1 MKFFISNPVLDKE
14 IVDIKRKIT
23 LSMNGV
29 VSDKMRE
36 NGILYEKNYGVIV
49 PRIKEIAGE
58 YTANGDL
65 AQRLWAMKYRETMIM
80 ATILQPID
88 EFQITD
94 ARLWLAEINQ
104 NELAEQ
110 IVMNLLVKTE
120 FAEELIKEC
129 LDSENK
135 WMQVCG
141 FLMAARL
148 YQNISDE
155 IQTLVIQH
163 AFEKSVTDNLHVY
176 KSIAV
181 CLGRFCRNG
190 EKVQRMIKSGI
201 NNDFSDNNAG
211 QNFIK
216 EEISQEILFFQ
227 K

>member
-110 IVMNLLVKTE
+110 IVMNLLVKMMH
-120 FAEELIKEC
+120 L
-129 LDSENK
+129 S
-135 WMQVCG
+135 
-141 FLMAARL
+141 
-148 YQNISDE
+148 
-155 IQTLVIQH
+155 
-163 AFEKSVTDNLHVY
+163 
-176 KSIAV
+176 
-181 CLGRFCRNG
+181 
-190 EKVQRMIKSGI
+190 
-201 NNDFSDNNAG
+201 
-211 QNFIK
+211 
-216 EEISQEILFFQ
+216 
-227 K
+227 